1 VLVKKGTGILAKI
14 LLIGIQLIAR
24 NLFVVQMEPV
34 LRIYAIMKKIR
45 QEILLN
51 LKHNKLQ
58 LKEIAND

>member
-14 LLIGIQLIAR
+14 LLIGIQPSAR

-34 LRIYAIMKKIR
+34 LKIYTTMKKIR

>member
-14 LLIGIQLIAR
+14 LLIGIQLSAR

-34 LRIYAIMKKIR
+34 LKIYTTMKKIR

>member
-1 VLVKKGTGILAKI
+1 MLVKKGTGILAKI
-14 LLIGIQLIAR
+14 LLIGTQLNAK

-34 LRIYAIMKKIR
+34 LKIYIIMKKIR

>member
-1 VLVKKGTGILAKI
+1 MG
-14 LLIGIQLIAR
+14 
-24 NLFVVQMEPV
+24 PV
-34 LRIYAIMKKIR
+34 LKIYTTMKKIR

>member
-14 LLIGIQLIAR
+14 LLIGIQLSAR

-34 LRIYAIMKKIR
+34 LKIYTTMKKIR
-45 QEILLN
+45 QEILVN

>member
-1 VLVKKGTGILAKI
+1 MLVKKGTGILAKI
-14 LLIGIQLIAR
+14 LLIGIQLSAR

-34 LRIYAIMKKIR
+34 LRIYATMKKIR

>member
-14 LLIGIQLIAR
+14 LLIGIQLSAR

-34 LRIYAIMKKIR
+34 LRIYATMKKIR
-45 QEILLN
+45 QEILVN

>member
-1 VLVKKGTGILAKI
+1 MLVKKGTGILAKI
-14 LLIGIQLIAR
+14 LLIGIQLSAR

>member
-1 VLVKKGTGILAKI
+1 VPVKKGTGILAKI
-14 LLIGIQLIAR
+14 LLIGIQLSAR

-45 QEILLN
+45 QEILVN

>member
-1 VLVKKGTGILAKI
+1 MLVKKGTGILAKI
-14 LLIGIQLIAR
+14 LLIGIQLSAR

-34 LRIYAIMKKIR
+34 LKIYTTMKKIR
-45 QEILLN
+45 QEILVN

>member
-1 VLVKKGTGILAKI
+1 MLVKKGTGILAKI
-14 LLIGIQLIAR
+14 LLIGIQLSAR

-34 LRIYAIMKKIR
+34 LKIYTTMKKIS
-45 QEILLN
+45 QEILFN

>member
-14 LLIGIQLIAR
+14 LLIGIQLSAR

-45 QEILLN
+45 QEILVN

>member
-14 LLIGIQLIAR
+14 LLIGIQLSAR

-34 LRIYAIMKKIR
+34 LKIYATMKKIR
-45 QEILLN
+45 QEILVN

>member
-14 LLIGIQLIAR
+14 LLIGIQLSAR

-34 LRIYAIMKKIR
+34 LKIYATMKKIR

>member
-14 LLIGIQLIAR
+14 LLIGIQLSAR